1 MALAGNERQ
10 YAARARMAGKESVSV
25 SPMGDMMPPVR
36 AWLAK
41 KRDQMIPLLSHA
53 ARARVDESFVP
64 NWGSFDRLFN
74 RRRESKER
82 TPKATKEQRK
92 QRKNK
97 ERMIGLCHVNGK
109 HFRN

>member
-1 MALAGNERQ
+1 
-10 YAARARMAGKESVSV
+10 
-25 SPMGDMMPPVR
+25 
-36 AWLAK
+36 
-41 KRDQMIPLLSHA
+41 
-53 ARARVDESFVP
+53 VDESFVP